1 MIVFEECYICMI
13 ETSVEL
19 LKNNLKNFLLVST
32 RGSPSWMN
40 SIRPLEEEIQ
50 RRLENQTT
58 HLSERRSP
66 NLYFSNLHIQK
77 KHSAPISQNSL
88 GYFVSFLSALLR
100 ATLFHLWIIYKF
112 CGVFPVFGHFTPCS
126 PNPRL
131 KKEVDLDQGRQG

>member
-40 SIRPLEEEIQ
+40 SIRPLEEIQ

-66 NLYFSNLHIQK
+66 NLYFSNLQTQK
-77 KHSAPISQNSL
+77 NILTPFHRTNSL
-88 GYFVSFLSALLR
+88 GYFVSFLSALLL
-100 ATLFHLWIIYKF
+100 ATLFHLWIICKF
-112 CGVFPVFGHFTPCS
+112 HGLFPVFTPCS

>member
-50 RRLENQTT
+50 RRLKNQTT
-58 HLSERRSP
+58 HFSERRSP
-66 NLYFSNLHIQK
+66 KPYFSNLHTQK
-77 KHSAPISQNSL
+77 HLSAPILQHSL
-88 GYFVSFLSALLR
+88 GYFVSFLSALLL
-100 ATLFHLWIIYKF
+100 ATLFHLWIICKF
-112 CGVFPVFGHFTPCS
+112 RVLFPVFGQITPCS

-131 KKEVDLDQGRQG
+131 KKEADLDQGRQG